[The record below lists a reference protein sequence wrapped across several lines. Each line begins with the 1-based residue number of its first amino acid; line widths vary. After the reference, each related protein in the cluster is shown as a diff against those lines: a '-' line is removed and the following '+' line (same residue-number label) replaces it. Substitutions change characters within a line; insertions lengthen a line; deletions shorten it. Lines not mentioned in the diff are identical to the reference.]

1 MNNEETK
8 ILKEEMVDT
17 SKSEGVAESKSQKGK
32 IIAATGGG
40 FAVGAVAGV
49 VASAAASTPNDEHA
63 ETEEPQQKATVA
75 TNEETSNS
83 EQEVEAEIYEEVPA
97 PEQVILAND
106 QGIRYAHVDANNFSD
121 AFAQAR
127 AQVGAGGVFEYNGK
141 LYGTYYADE
150 WNNMSNQERADYQS
164 RVNEIAPKHQ
174 VVTHDVAEHHET
186 APEVIP
192 TDAEMLDVEP
202 VNEEVRV
209 LGVEAVQNE
218 NGSVMNVAIL
228 ESGGDHALLVDV
240 DNDGVMDVLL
250 HDDNQ
255 DGVLQESEIYDVSD
269 AGIEVNDL
277 MQSQAAYDGEYLNA
291 TDDGMPDYVNDA
303 DSLMSI

>member
-32 IIAATGGG
+32 IIAATGSG

-63 ETEEPQQKATVA
+63 ETEEPQQEVTVA
-75 TNEETSNS
+75 PNEETSNS
-83 EQEVEAEIYEEVPA
+83 EQEVEAEIYEEAPA

-174 VVTHDVAEHHET
+174 VVTHAVAEHHET

-218 NGSVMNVAIL
+218 SGSVMNVAIL

>member
-17 SKSEGVAESKSQKGK
+17 SKSEGVAENKSQKGK

-63 ETEEPQQKATVA
+63 KTEEPQQEATVA
-75 TNEETSNS
+75 PNEETSNS
-83 EQEVEAEIYEEVPA
+83 EQEVKAEIYEEVPA

-141 LYGTYYADE
+141 LYGTYYAEE

-174 VVTHDVAEHHET
+174 VVTHAVAEHHET
-186 APEVIP
+186 ASEVIP

-209 LGVEAVQNE
+209 LGVEVVQNE
-218 NGSVMNVAIL
+218 SGSVMNVAIL

>member
-8 ILKEEMVDT
+8 ILKEEMVAT

-49 VASAAASTPNDEHA
+49 VASAAASTPNDEHT
-63 ETEEPQQKATVA
+63 ETEEPQQEATVA
-75 TNEETSNS
+75 PNEETSNS

-141 LYGTYYADE
+141 LYSTYYADE

-192 TDAEMLDVEP
+192 ANAEMLDVEP

>member
-49 VASAAASTPNDEHA
+49 AASAAASTPNDEHT
-63 ETEEPQQKATVA
+63 EMEEPQQEATVA
-75 TNEETSNS
+75 PNEETSNS
-83 EQEVEAEIYEEVPA
+83 EQEVEAEIYEEAPA

-150 WNNMSNQERADYQS
+150 WNNMSNQERADYQN

-192 TDAEMLDVEP
+192 ANAEMLDVEP

-291 TDDGMPDYVNDA
+291 TDDGMPEYVNDA